1 MKGEG
6 GFNYNN
12 DDSQCFVCI
21 PVTVLLNVSSQ
32 CQTFHRQMKAATDV
46 PGHSA
51 DWPFICV
58 DIDLLATSPV
68 MVYPIKDTM

>member
-21 PVTVLLNVSSQ
+21 PVTVLLNVSRQ

-51 DWPFICV
+51 D
-58 DIDLLATSPV
+58 
-68 MVYPIKDTM
+68 